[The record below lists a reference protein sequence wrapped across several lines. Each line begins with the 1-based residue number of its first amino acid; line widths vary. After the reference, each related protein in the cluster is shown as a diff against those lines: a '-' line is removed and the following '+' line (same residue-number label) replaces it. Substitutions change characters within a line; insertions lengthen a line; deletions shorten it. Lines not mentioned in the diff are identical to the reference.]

1 MVSDVSDGCVLFGFA
16 KSLGFHVAPFLVGY
30 GPVLAGGDRLV
41 TLAEIGDHDAF
52 VRFGEVVVQLNL
64 AFVWSAHGDFGL
76 VKFT

>member
-1 MVSDVSDGCVLFGFA
+1 MISDVTDSCVLFGVSKA
-16 KSLGFHVAPFLVGY
+16 LGLHFAPFFVGY

-41 TLAEIGDHDAF
+41 TRAKIGDHDAF